1 MVYSL
6 LPNRTIRTRYVKE
19 SIDGTTTSSFTI
31 IAYTAPTAVL
41 ATCKA
46 IKKEAT
52 DVIFKTVRQ
61 LLPGPDSLELNP
73 FITGITPRIESD
85 PTSLLI
91 LGARKGPIKATLK
104 WYSCLQTSQYADF
117 EASLPGC
124 WYDMYSLLAKH
135 GYAME
140 DGTRGEGVRT
150 LVNLVRK
157 SGCILRIRRN
167 SSWLSNSLS
176 HTFHITLTTGGDTHT
191 DTRTAVDQFGKRI
204 GQLQLTYDFYVKI
217 HSLRTVSSRQ
227 WRAVRQGI
235 DSAAQRHRDQNGDS
249 DSALVLGISGLDEK
263 FKEAYD
269 RFWRG
274 GEWKL

>member
-1 MVYSL
+1 MVYKL

-31 IAYTAPTAVL
+31 ITYTAPTAVL

-52 DVIFKTVRQ
+52 DVIFKTARQ
-61 LLPGPDSLELNP
+61 FLPNPDSIELNP
-73 FITGITPRIESD
+73 FLTGITPRTETDS
-85 PTSLLI
+85 TSLLI
-91 LGARKGPIKATLK
+91 LGARKGPVKATLK
-104 WYSCLQTSQYADF
+104 WYSCIQKSRYADF

-135 GYAME
+135 GYAIE
-140 DGTRGEGVRT
+140 GGTLGEAVRN

-157 SGCILRIRRN
+157 SGCMLRLRRN
-167 SSWLSNSLS
+167 NSWLSNSLS
-176 HTFHITLTTGGDTHT
+176 HTFQIALTTGGDIHT

-204 GQLQLTYDFYVKI
+204 GQLQLTYNFYVKI
-217 HSLRTVSSRQ
+217 HSLKTVSSRH

-235 DSAAQRHRDQNGDS
+235 DSAAQRHRYQNGDS
-249 DSALVLGISGLDEK
+249 DPALILGISGLDEK
-263 FKEAYD
+263 Q
-269 RFWRG
+269 RFQRTVVRP
-274 GEWKL
+274 K